1 MSVID
6 YFRKKDPVY
15 TEEEKV
21 QKVSLTQ
28 KYLDMQ
34 RSSSIPSAVSK
45 TITTNFLV
53 AAALLVLCATAAI
66 VLKQTAYL
74 AGFVFS
80 AYLAW
85 VGTTTLVDYKNGQI
99 HERVLICTV
108 VNKRLKSSQIIMQDV
123 SVEPA
128 HLYEFYYTRTGCPFY
143 PDCVYIVY
151 TNENQPHRIVA
162 WVSV

>member
-1 MSVID
+1 MSALD
-6 YFRKKDPVY
+6 YFRKKAQPISD
-15 TEEEKV
+15 EEKA

-34 RSSSIPSAVSK
+34 RSSSLPSAVNK
-45 TITTNFLV
+45 AIMTNFIIAGLLV
-53 AAALLVLCATAAI
+53 MLCTAAAIALR
-66 VLKQTAYL
+66 QTAYL
-74 AGFVFS
+74 TGFIFA

-85 VGTTTLVDYKNGQI
+85 VGTTTLVDYRNGQI

-108 VNKRLKSSQIIMQDV
+108 VNKRLKSTQIIMQDV

-128 HLYEFYYTRTGCPFY
+128 HLYEFFYTRNGCPFY

>member
-1 MSVID
+1 MAVLD
-6 YFRKKDPVY
+6 YFRKRNPVLS
-15 TEEEKV
+15 EEEKA

-34 RSSSIPSAVSK
+34 RTSSLPSAIYKSVA
-45 TITTNFLV
+45 TNFV
-53 AAALLVLCATAAI
+53 IAALLIILCTGAAI
-66 VLKQTAYL
+66 ALRQTAYL
-74 AGFVFS
+74 TGFIFA

-85 VGTTTLVDYKNGQI
+85 VGTTTIVDYKNGQI
-99 HERVLICTV
+99 HERVLICST

-128 HLYEFYYTRTGCPFY
+128 HLYEFFYTRSCPFY
-143 PDCVYIVY
+143 PDCVYIIY